1 MNKTPARSP
10 LFHEDRPECSSYKS
24 SKDNPSLWVGNPQQ
38 IQVYVESGC
47 QRISKPLLKIR
58 EKFIMNSMEHVDHL
72 SLESHLRPLY
82 FTHSLSHGKKKKPNK
97 TYGCSGWKNTVEHI
111 TAQCYT
117 HYQVYSK
124 PLDRK
129 YKTIQV

>member
-1 MNKTPARSP
+1 
-10 LFHEDRPECSSYKS
+10 
-24 SKDNPSLWVGNPQQ
+24 
-38 IQVYVESGC
+38 
-47 QRISKPLLKIR
+47 
-58 EKFIMNSMEHVDHL
+58 MEHVDHL

-82 FTHSLSHGKKKKPNK
+82 FTHSLSQERKKNKK

-111 TAQCYT
+111 TAQRYT

-129 YKTIQV
+129 YNTIQV

>member
-38 IQVYVESGC
+38 IQVYVESGS
-47 QRISKPLLKIR
+47 QWVSAHFQTSVENKRKFHTSSK
-58 EKFIMNSMEHVDHL
+58 EHVDQL
-72 SLESHLRPLY
+72 SLESNLRPLY
-82 FTHSLSHGKKKKPNK
+82 FTHLLSHGKKKKTNK
-97 TYGCSGWKNTVEHI
+97 TYGCSGWKNTVKHI

-124 PLDRK
+124 P
-129 YKTIQV
+129 